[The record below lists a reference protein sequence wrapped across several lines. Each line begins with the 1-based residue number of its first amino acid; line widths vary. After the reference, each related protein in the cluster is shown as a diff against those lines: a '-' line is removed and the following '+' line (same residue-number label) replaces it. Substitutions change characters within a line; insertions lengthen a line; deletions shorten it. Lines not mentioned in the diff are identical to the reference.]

1 MPSWLCKLFRFLLNV
16 AEITIETIAS
26 AIKTVGN
33 AVWDVLESVVEGVGG
48 VLDGIFSSPTLL
60 LGIGAVALF
69 FLLKGKDDDEKVQ
82 QPNTLSLIRE
92 AQAEVN
98 PYG

>member
-33 AVWDVLESVVEGVGG
+33 AVWDVLESVIDGVGG
-48 VLDGIFSSPTLL
+48 VLDSVFSSPTLL
-60 LGIGAVALF
+60 LGVGAVALF
-69 FLLKGKDDDEKVQ
+69 FLLKGKEDDKKVH
-82 QPNTLSLIRE
+82 QPNTISVISE
-92 AQAEVN
+92 AQSEVN